1 VIWLAGA
8 AAVTCHVS
16 SVSWRNENQRNKNQ
30 TVGLLGVALPWW
42 LVGREEARWQRF
54 RAAHGEPEVFAEK
67 LALKGDRAK
76 QLLVALKVVG
86 SSADR

>member
-1 VIWLAGA
+1 
-8 AAVTCHVS
+8 
-16 SVSWRNENQRNKNQ
+16 VSWRNENQRNKNQ
-30 TVGLLGVALPWW
+30 KETLVIWLAGAAAVTVGLLGVALPWW

-67 LALKGDRAK
+67 LVLKADRAK